1 MGADKPVDH
10 GLGVIATQEALRQN
24 PHFVEHQKSVEAL
37 IQQVTEANV
46 TESGMDESD
55 VLSLESQ
62 DAADTT
68 EDPAELLEADTTEDP
83 AQLLS
88 ADDTTEAPAELLEA
102 DTTEDPDPAQLLRAD
117 GTTEAPAELLE
128 ADTTEA
134 PTELVHADTTEEPA
148 ELIRA
153 DTTEEDGAHAEES
166 EGKDK
171 PAMSKGEESKG
182 KDKKTKMIEGDDAD
196 VEESGSEG
204 KTAMK
209 AKKTK
214 MIKAAAGE
222 LFPAS
227 ALSPPLLKST
237 AKAAVK
243 AKKTKIIKDEQAA
256 TAPSSAE
263 LAAAQ
268 SVVARK
274 LIAITSA
281 LVKVTSI
288 INFAQNISSQAK
300 IMIGEDLYLGADIT
314 NSLHVSGGLNKALFK
329 HGSDMIPNQN
339 RLNLKI
345 NEIEAELQAFKVHY
359 NDIMPAGRN
368 VPLGA

>member
-83 AQLLS
+83 DPAQLLR

-102 DTTEDPDPAQLLRAD
+102 DTTEDPAQLLRAD

-214 MIKAAAGE
+214 MIKADNSDME
-222 LFPAS
+222 ER
-227 ALSPPLLKST
+227 KST

>member
-102 DTTEDPDPAQLLRAD
+102 DTTEDPAQLLRAGDTTEAPAELLEADTTEDPAQLLRAD
-117 GTTEAPAELLE
+117 DTTEAPAELLE

-182 KDKKTKMIEGDDAD
+182 KDKKTKMIEAD
-196 VEESGSEG
+196 NSDMEER
-204 KTAMK
+204 
-209 AKKTK
+209 
-214 MIKAAAGE
+214 
-222 LFPAS
+222 
-227 ALSPPLLKST
+227 KST